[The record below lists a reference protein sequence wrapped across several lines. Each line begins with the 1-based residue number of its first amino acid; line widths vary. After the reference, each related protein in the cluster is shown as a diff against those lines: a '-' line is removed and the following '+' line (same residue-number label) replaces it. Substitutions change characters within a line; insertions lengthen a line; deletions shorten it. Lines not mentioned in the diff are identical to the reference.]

1 MWAVTDAIFRIPL
14 NDLINIWFLIQSLVY
29 NKKIK
34 VACSDSGGYKK
45 DTITSQQVAL
55 ENYKI

>member
-14 NDLINIWFLIQSLVY
+14 NDLMNIWFLIQSLVY

-34 VACSDSGGYKK
+34 VACSDSVGYKK
-45 DTITSQQVAL
+45 DTITSQKVAL

>member
-14 NDLINIWFLIQSLVY
+14 NDLMNIWFLIQSLVY

-34 VACSDSGGYKK
+34 VACSDSVGYKN
-45 DTITSQQVAL
+45 DTIPSQKVAL